1 MPQAGVAPFVLQR
14 RSQLAGGELF
24 VLHHENVLKAVFGL
38 QRAVD
43 VLDKELIGLE
53 VAGITEQDYQL
64 INGVDEPEPA
74 ARGREVTIHALFAVA
89 DQIVAA
95 RQFEVRIWLGGVER
109 AVGVVAGDKL
119 PAVGD
124 DGWLATLDVAADWRS
139 VLQFVSGVEGDVAAV
154 LAIVGQ
160 GQGLRLRQHGF
171 GDGVDL
177 LEGQL
182 RPMVVIRTGRVRQH
196 QWHAAQGGGKGGGQ
210 SVAEPEKRWGRVH
223 GDLSSSE

>member
-1 MPQAGVAPFVLQR
+1 MQG

-43 VLDKELIGLE
+43 VFDKELIGLE
-53 VAGITEQDYQL
+53 VAGITEQDHQL

-74 ARGREVTIHALFAVA
+74 AWGREVAIHALFAVA

-95 RQFEVRIWLGGVER
+95 RQFEVRIRLGRVER

-124 DGWLATLDVAADWRS
+124 DGWLAALDVAADGRS
-139 VLQFVSGVEGDVAAV
+139 ELQLVGGVEGDVAAI
-154 LAIVGQ
+154 LTIVGQ
-160 GQGLRLRQHGF
+160 
-171 GDGVDL
+171 
-177 LEGQL
+177 
-182 RPMVVIRTGRVRQH
+182 
-196 QWHAAQGGGKGGGQ
+196 
-210 SVAEPEKRWGRVH
+210 
-223 GDLSSSE
+223 